1 MASAFN
7 VNQSFFVTGINSIL
21 TQSAGSRSVSGYVT
35 TSGGQNINLTS
46 VTLDY
51 STSGNSITITMSGY
65 LNLTSS
71 VTITSATFSITYSY
85 VTTAITTATAS
96 STVSGLSS
104 TPQPGL
110 YLVLLS
116 ITISPQQASVYI

>member
-46 VTLDY
+46 VTLNY

-85 VTTAITTATAS
+85 ANNVTATAS

>member
-1 MASAFN
+1 MASTFN

-21 TQSAGSRSVSGYVT
+21 TQSAGNRSVSGYVT

-46 VTLDY
+46 VILNY

-65 LNLTSS
+65 LNLSSS
-71 VTITSATFSITYSY
+71 VTITSVTFSITYSY
-85 VTTAITTATAS
+85 TNNVTATAS

-104 TPQPGL
+104 TPQSGL